1 MELNLTMSELQE
13 FLSTLPPDTMA
24 VIAFTEEEEPQ

>member
-1 MELNLTMSELQE
+1 MDLNLTISELQK

-24 VIAFTEEEEPQ
+24 VIAFAEEEEPQ